1 MLYNKLGKTNLE
13 VSRLGFGTMRL
24 PTTGSNDEI
33 IESEASEML
42 TYGIENGIN
51 IIDTAYPYH
60 SKTLDG
66 SGESETFVG
75 EFLKENNYREDILL
89 STKSPSWAIE
99 KKEDFDF
106 YLDEQLKKLQTDYI
120 DIYLLH
126 SLTVPDWEKVKGL
139 DVLDFLDDCLT
150 TGKVKHVGFSSHIEV
165 DYLIEIIDEY
175 PKWEVVM
182 TQMNYLDEYYQSG
195 VMGLDYL
202 KETKSKTHSSQYE
215 GFVRL
220 YIRPVIGMIR
230 MNKLTEGDLQA
241 VIDMAYSQNHLSDK
255 TLRDVRGC
263 LTNWL
268 KWCRMR
274 KKTTMHP
281 EGITIP
287 AGAKKPEK
295 KIVQPEDL
303 KKLFFSNM
311 TVWRNKPDED
321 WYIHAYRFAVLTGL
335 RPGELRGLEDRTD
348 ITDLKVVIRR
358 SVNVHN
364 EVTQGKNNNARR
376 TFALEEY
383 ALGEIKAQRAML
395 RAVGIVSPYLFPEP
409 DGGQLNYKNFY
420 RAWKRYCGANNI
432 PPTSLYELRHTYVSI
447 NKEMPIGLKKMVVG
461 HSRDMDTEGVYGHQ
475 LAGDMEKAASY
486 THAAF
491 ESIIKK
497 QA

>member
-202 KETKSKTHSSQYE
+202 KETNIGSMIMEPLRGGRLVQNIPKEVQTLWDSADVKRTPVEWALQYLWNRDDVDCVLSGMTSPNQVKE
-215 GFVRL
+215 NIEIANKIDEISENDQEL
-220 YIRPVIGMIR
+220 IREVARTYRTFLGNNCTRCGYCMPCPHGVDII
-230 MNKLTEGDLQA
+230 NCLTEYNIAHMLNDPKASAMQYFSL
-241 VIDMAYSQNHLSDK
+241 IDDDSRADSCVQCMECIPFCTQMLDI
-255 TLRDVRGC
+255 
-263 LTNWL
+263 
-268 KWCRMR
+268 
-274 KKTTMHP
+274 P
-281 EGITIP
+281 E
-287 AGAKKPEK
+287 
-295 KIVQPEDL
+295 
-303 KKLFFSNM
+303 
-311 TVWRNKPDED
+311 
-321 WYIHAYRFAVLTGL
+321 
-335 RPGELRGLEDRTD
+335 ELV
-348 ITDLKVVIRR
+348 KV
-358 SVNVHN
+358 H
-364 EVTQGKNNNARR
+364 
-376 TFALEEY
+376 EY
-383 ALGEIKAQRAML
+383 FGSE
-395 RAVGIVSPYLFPEP
+395 F
-409 DGGQLNYKNFY
+409 DHF
-420 RAWKRYCGANNI
+420 
-432 PPTSLYELRHTYVSI
+432 
-447 NKEMPIGLKKMVVG
+447 
-461 HSRDMDTEGVYGHQ
+461 
-475 LAGDMEKAASY
+475 
-486 THAAF
+486 
-491 ESIIKK
+491 
-497 QA
+497 

>member
-202 KETKSKTHSSQYE
+202 KETNIGSMIMEPLRGGRLVQNIPKEVQTLWDSANVKRTPVEWALQYLWNRDDVDCVLSGMTSLNQVKE
-215 GFVRL
+215 NIEIANKIDEISENDQEL
-220 YIRPVIGMIR
+220 IREVARTYRTFLGNNCTRCGYCMPCPHGVDII
-230 MNKLTEGDLQA
+230 NCLTE
-241 VIDMAYSQNHLSDK
+241 
-255 TLRDVRGC
+255 
-263 LTNWL
+263 
-268 KWCRMR
+268 
-274 KKTTMHP
+274 
-281 EGITIP
+281 
-287 AGAKKPEK
+287 
-295 KIVQPEDL
+295 
-303 KKLFFSNM
+303 
-311 TVWRNKPDED
+311 
-321 WYIHAYRFAVLTGL
+321 
-335 RPGELRGLEDRTD
+335 
-348 ITDLKVVIRR
+348 
-358 SVNVHN
+358 
-364 EVTQGKNNNARR
+364 
-376 TFALEEY
+376 
-383 ALGEIKAQRAML
+383 
-395 RAVGIVSPYLFPEP
+395 
-409 DGGQLNYKNFY
+409 
-420 RAWKRYCGANNI
+420 
-432 PPTSLYELRHTYVSI
+432 
-447 NKEMPIGLKKMVVG
+447 
-461 HSRDMDTEGVYGHQ
+461 
-475 LAGDMEKAASY
+475 
-486 THAAF
+486 
-491 ESIIKK
+491 
-497 QA
+497 

>member
-202 KETKSKTHSSQYE
+202 KETNIGSMIMEPLRGGRLVQNIPKEVQTLWDSADVKRTPVEWALQYLWNRDDVDCVLSGMTSLNQVKE
-215 GFVRL
+215 NIEIANKIDEISENDQEL
-220 YIRPVIGMIR
+220 IREVARTYRTFLGNNCTRCGYCMPCPHGVDII
-230 MNKLTEGDLQA
+230 NCLTEYNIAHMLNDPKASAMQYFSL
-241 VIDMAYSQNHLSDK
+241 IDDDSRADSCVQCMECIPFCTQMLDI
-255 TLRDVRGC
+255 
-263 LTNWL
+263 
-268 KWCRMR
+268 
-274 KKTTMHP
+274 P
-281 EGITIP
+281 EELV
-287 AGAKKPEK
+287 K
-295 KIVQPEDL
+295 V
-303 KKLFFSNM
+303 
-311 TVWRNKPDED
+311 DEYFGSEFD
-321 WYIHAYRFAVLTGL
+321 HF
-335 RPGELRGLEDRTD
+335 
-348 ITDLKVVIRR
+348 
-358 SVNVHN
+358 
-364 EVTQGKNNNARR
+364 
-376 TFALEEY
+376 
-383 ALGEIKAQRAML
+383 
-395 RAVGIVSPYLFPEP
+395 
-409 DGGQLNYKNFY
+409 
-420 RAWKRYCGANNI
+420 
-432 PPTSLYELRHTYVSI
+432 
-447 NKEMPIGLKKMVVG
+447 
-461 HSRDMDTEGVYGHQ
+461 
-475 LAGDMEKAASY
+475 
-486 THAAF
+486 
-491 ESIIKK
+491 
-497 QA
+497 

>member
-33 IESEASEML
+33 IESEAIEML

-126 SLTVPDWEKVKGL
+126 SLTVPDWENVKGL
-139 DVLDFLDDCLT
+139 DVLDFLDDCLA

-202 KETKSKTHSSQYE
+202 KDTNIGSMIMEPLRGGRLVQNIPQEVQNLWDSAEVKRTPVEWAMQYLWNRDDVDCVFSGMTSLEQVKQNVEIASTKDIISENDHE
-215 GFVRL
+215 L
-220 YIRPVIGMIR
+220 IREVARTYRTFLGNSCTRCGYCMPCPHGVDII
-230 MNKLTEGDLQA
+230 NCLTEYNIAHMMQNPKASAMQYFSL
-241 VIDMAYSQNHLSDK
+241 IDDDSRADSCVDCKECIPYCTQMLD
-255 TLRDVRGC
+255 
-263 LTNWL
+263 
-268 KWCRMR
+268 
-274 KKTTMHP
+274 
-281 EGITIP
+281 IP
-287 AGAKKPEK
+287 A
-295 KIVQPEDL
+295 
-303 KKLFFSNM
+303 
-311 TVWRNKPDED
+311 
-321 WYIHAYRFAVLTGL
+321 
-335 RPGELRGLEDRTD
+335 ELQ
-348 ITDLKVVIRR
+348 KVY
-358 SVNVHN
+358 
-364 EVTQGKNNNARR
+364 
-376 TFALEEY
+376 EY
-383 ALGEIKAQRAML
+383 FGSE
-395 RAVGIVSPYLFPEP
+395 F
-409 DGGQLNYKNFY
+409 DHF
-420 RAWKRYCGANNI
+420 
-432 PPTSLYELRHTYVSI
+432 
-447 NKEMPIGLKKMVVG
+447 
-461 HSRDMDTEGVYGHQ
+461 
-475 LAGDMEKAASY
+475 
-486 THAAF
+486 
-491 ESIIKK
+491 
-497 QA
+497 

>member
-202 KETKSKTHSSQYE
+202 KETNIGSMIMEPLRGGRLVQNIPKEVQTLWDSADVKRTPVEWALQYLWNRDDVDCVLSGMTSPNQVKE
-215 GFVRL
+215 NIEIANKIDEISENDQEL
-220 YIRPVIGMIR
+220 IREVARTYRTFLGNNCTRCGYCMPCPHGVDII
-230 MNKLTEGDLQA
+230 NCLTEYNIAHMLNDPKASAMQYFSL
-241 VIDMAYSQNHLSDK
+241 IDDDSRADRCVQCMECIPFCTQMLDI
-255 TLRDVRGC
+255 
-263 LTNWL
+263 
-268 KWCRMR
+268 
-274 KKTTMHP
+274 P
-281 EGITIP
+281 E
-287 AGAKKPEK
+287 
-295 KIVQPEDL
+295 
-303 KKLFFSNM
+303 
-311 TVWRNKPDED
+311 
-321 WYIHAYRFAVLTGL
+321 
-335 RPGELRGLEDRTD
+335 ELV
-348 ITDLKVVIRR
+348 KV
-358 SVNVHN
+358 H
-364 EVTQGKNNNARR
+364 
-376 TFALEEY
+376 EY
-383 ALGEIKAQRAML
+383 FGSE
-395 RAVGIVSPYLFPEP
+395 F
-409 DGGQLNYKNFY
+409 DHF
-420 RAWKRYCGANNI
+420 
-432 PPTSLYELRHTYVSI
+432 
-447 NKEMPIGLKKMVVG
+447 
-461 HSRDMDTEGVYGHQ
+461 
-475 LAGDMEKAASY
+475 
-486 THAAF
+486 
-491 ESIIKK
+491 
-497 QA
+497 

>member
-24 PTTGSNDEI
+24 PTKNSNDEI

-66 SGESETFVG
+66 SGTSETFVG

-126 SLTVPDWEKVKGL
+126 SLTVPDWENVKNL
-139 DVLDFLDDCLT
+139 DVLDFLDDCLA

-202 KETKSKTHSSQYE
+202 KDTNIGSMIMEPLRGGRLVQNIPQEVQNLWDSAEVKRTPVEWAMQYLWNRDDVDCVLSGMTSLDQVKE
-215 GFVRL
+215 NVEIANKIDEISENDQEL
-220 YIRPVIGMIR
+220 IREVARTYRTFLGNNCTRCGYCMPCPHGVDII
-230 MNKLTEGDLQA
+230 NCLTEYNIAHMLNDPKASAMQYFSL
-241 VIDMAYSQNHLSDK
+241 IDDDSRADSCVQCMECIPFCTQMLDI
-255 TLRDVRGC
+255 
-263 LTNWL
+263 
-268 KWCRMR
+268 
-274 KKTTMHP
+274 P
-281 EGITIP
+281 E
-287 AGAKKPEK
+287 
-295 KIVQPEDL
+295 
-303 KKLFFSNM
+303 
-311 TVWRNKPDED
+311 
-321 WYIHAYRFAVLTGL
+321 
-335 RPGELRGLEDRTD
+335 ELV
-348 ITDLKVVIRR
+348 KV
-358 SVNVHN
+358 H
-364 EVTQGKNNNARR
+364 
-376 TFALEEY
+376 EY
-383 ALGEIKAQRAML
+383 FGSE
-395 RAVGIVSPYLFPEP
+395 F
-409 DGGQLNYKNFY
+409 DHF
-420 RAWKRYCGANNI
+420 
-432 PPTSLYELRHTYVSI
+432 
-447 NKEMPIGLKKMVVG
+447 
-461 HSRDMDTEGVYGHQ
+461 
-475 LAGDMEKAASY
+475 
-486 THAAF
+486 
-491 ESIIKK
+491 
-497 QA
+497 